1 MQRAVTDAAVGREI
15 ERASQ
20 RVDERHPAGNGHR
33 SIFTKHDV
41 ERLAHR
47 VFLREIGRAMFE
59 AGGDGRSDVGM
70 REIRGDERVQ
80 LRDERGGLFG
90 REIETKHLDR
100 HEPIA
105 IGAGRLVRTKHRT
118 QRARTN
124 LMENPER
131 PE

>member
-1 MQRAVTDAAVGREI
+1 
-15 ERASQ
+15 
-20 RVDERHPAGNGHR
+20 
-33 SIFTKHDV
+33 
-41 ERLAHR
+41 
-47 VFLREIGRAMFE
+47 MFE
-59 AGGDGRSDVGM
+59 ARADRRGDVGM

-80 LRDERGGLFG
+80 FRDERGGLFG

-105 IGAGRLVRTKHRT
+105 IGASRLVRTKHRT

>member
-1 MQRAVTDAAVGREI
+1 MQRAVTDAAVRREI
-15 ERASQ
+15 ERAGQ
-20 RVDERHPAGNGHR
+20 RFDERHPAGDRHR
-33 SIFTKHDV
+33 SVFTEHHI

-59 AGGDGRSDVGM
+59 AGGDGRGDMRM
-70 REIRGDERVQ
+70 REIGGDERVQ
-80 LRDERGGLFG
+80 LRDERRGLFG

-100 HEPIA
+100 DEPIA
-105 IGAGRLVRTKHRT
+105 IGAGRLVSTKHRT